1 MWWLR
6 HFHRTASLLVL
17 VALLSSCGFSP
28 LYLKGK
34 QNAQPELTT
43 IEISNIADRKGQV
56 LKNMLIDQLTPQG
69 QSAHL
74 SYVLDVTVESSIRNL
89 GVRSNDRATRAIM
102 KVQASYSLLR
112 TSDQSKILSGTSG
125 ATSGYD
131 ILDSDFATLSSQK
144 DAMNHSLRAIAQ
156 DIKLRLSLLFSND
169 PGGNKAARKYW
180 FKLNKEKEKQKRLE
194 REEED
199 GAVTSR

>member
-34 QNAQPELTT
+34 QNTQPELAT
-43 IEISNIADRKGQV
+43 IEIHNIADRKGQI
-56 LKNMLIDQLTPQG
+56 LKNMLMDQLTPQG
-69 QSAHL
+69 QSTHL
-74 SYVLDVTVESSIRNL
+74 SYMLDVTVESSIRNL
-89 GVRSNDRATRAIM
+89 GIRRNDRATRAIM
-102 KVQASYSLLR
+102 QVMASYSLLR
-112 TSDQSKILSGTSG
+112 TSDQAKILSGTSG

-131 ILDSDFATLSSQK
+131 ILDSDFATLSSKK

-156 DIKLRLSLLFSND
+156 DIKLRLSLLFSSD
-169 PGGNKAARKYW
+169 PEGNKAARKYW
-180 FKLNKEKEKQKRLE
+180 IKRNKEKEKQKHLE
-194 REEED
+194 REEEM
-199 GAVTSR
+199 AR